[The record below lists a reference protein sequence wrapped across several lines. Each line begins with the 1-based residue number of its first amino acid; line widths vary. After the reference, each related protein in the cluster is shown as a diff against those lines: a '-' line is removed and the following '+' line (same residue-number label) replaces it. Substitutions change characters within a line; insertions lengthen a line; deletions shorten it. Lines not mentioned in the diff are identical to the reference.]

1 MFLPRWL
8 AFLLWLSLPLLCFSK
23 DYYKVLGV
31 KKGAKT
37 EEIKKAFRKL
47 ALQYHPDKN
56 KEEGAEEKFMKLSEA
71 YNILSDPKKRKDYDM
86 HGAGHGQGP
95 RVKSRPRPGGQKPR
109 GRHNQRFHFDFDEE
123 VTLDDLFAGFGP
135 RMTNKMKKPR
145 YKIPD
150 MMGGGGFMSM
160 GRKTSSG
167 YSCKTVTTNVGGRM
181 SIVKQ
186 CSNYP

>member
-1 MFLPRWL
+1 M
-8 AFLLWLSLPLLCFSK
+8 
-23 DYYKVLGV
+23 
-31 KKGAKT
+31 
-37 EEIKKAFRKL
+37 
-47 ALQYHPDKN
+47 
-56 KEEGAEEKFMKLSEA
+56 
-71 YNILSDPKKRKDYDM
+71 
-86 HGAGHGQGP
+86 
-95 RVKSRPRPGGQKPR
+95 KSRPRPGGQKPR